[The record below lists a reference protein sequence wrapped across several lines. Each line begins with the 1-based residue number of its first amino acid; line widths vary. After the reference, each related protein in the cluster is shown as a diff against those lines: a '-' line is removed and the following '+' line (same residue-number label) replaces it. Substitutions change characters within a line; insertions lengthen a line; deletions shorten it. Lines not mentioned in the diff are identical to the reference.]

1 MRSSRSKIALVILI
15 SIIGALGAY
24 VYFMVANQNAVNLGL
39 DLEGG
44 VYVLLEAQPVDGMT
58 VDRTD
63 LEQAQA
69 IIRNRVDELGTREP
83 EITIEG
89 TDRIRVAIPGVADQ
103 EQVLDL
109 VGQTAMLEFKS
120 LDIVDGSPVYTTLI
134 TGSSLEDA
142 TVKFDEFGKPYVS
155 LTLDAEGGAIMKAF
169 TASHI
174 GDRLIIA
181 LDDEPISTPV
191 INGEVSTDAAISGGD
206 MTDESAA
213 KLALLLRS
221 GSLPIPLVS
230 LETRSIGPGLGQDSL
245 NTSLNAG
252 MIGAILVLLFMVVY
266 YRGFGLIAD
275 IALVSYLSLAL
286 LGLILTDS
294 TLTLPGIA
302 GLILGIGMAVDANII
317 IFERVKDEIRNGRSM
332 GSAIETGFSRA
343 IVTILDANVTTLIAA
358 GVLYWFGTGPI
369 RGFAITL
376 TMSILASMI
385 TAVFVT
391 RWLLRLLVNSQLIK
405 TKASIGRV

>member
-24 VYFMVANQNAVNLGL
+24 VYFMVASQNAVNLGL

-142 TVKFDEFGKPYVS
+142 AVKFDEFGKPYVS

>member
-24 VYFMVANQNAVNLGL
+24 VYFMVASQNAVNLGL

-142 TVKFDEFGKPYVS
+142 AVKFDEFGKPYVS

-358 GVLYWFGTGPI
+358 CVLYWFGTGPI

>member
-142 TVKFDEFGKPYVS
+142 AVKFDEFGKPYVS